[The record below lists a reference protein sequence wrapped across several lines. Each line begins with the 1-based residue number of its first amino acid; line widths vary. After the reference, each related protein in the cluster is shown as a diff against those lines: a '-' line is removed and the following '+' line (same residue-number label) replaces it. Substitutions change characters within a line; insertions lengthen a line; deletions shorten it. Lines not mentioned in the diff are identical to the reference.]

1 MRRVWPT
8 SLLMIV
14 QAAAPA
20 FAAGGSASAPCDAV
34 AAHVKTM
41 AANPAIFET
50 NPPFDA
56 QALLAPLVSIPQSAP
71 VNAEYAEVYTK
82 AAPLLFPETREADDR
97 PVLDIQHVEGGPW
110 RAVALQGTAH
120 CTFERFFTRN
130 SDDTL
135 SSIAT
140 PEAYG
145 NLCWSS
151 WRDVGIIA
159 GKPALIEQEEQ
170 DHPLMGLDVEI
181 TPWSAAEWTKA
192 CRVSIRFNDAFRVAE
207 QFCSDHQAVCSSA
220 QSLAPKLAQALARVV
235 DGKTLGDV
243 SPPTPVEAKDFDA
256 RLASAKKAFETHD
269 PGDAVLPTFGANPR
283 TEFPYYGSTDA
294 VVLVDVDGKTYI
306 ARVGIGAL
314 GWRDIGDYLVAIY
327 SDDQNGLNPVASY
340 VVQRRVSGLQSVET
354 SVPHASTR

>member
-1 MRRVWPT
+1 
-8 SLLMIV
+8 MIV
-14 QAAAPA
+14 QAAAPV
-20 FAAGGSASAPCDAV
+20 FAAGGGASAPCDAV

-56 QALLAPLVSIPQSAP
+56 HALIAPLVSIPQSAP

-82 AAPLLFPETREADDR
+82 AAPLLFPETRETDDR
-97 PVLDIQHVEGGPW
+97 PVLDIQHVEGG
-110 RAVALQGTAH
+110 
-120 CTFERFFTRN
+120 
-130 SDDTL
+130 
-135 SSIAT
+135 
-140 PEAYG
+140 

-151 WRDVGIIA
+151 WRDIGIVA

-207 QFCSDHQAVCSSA
+207 QFCSDQAVCSSA

-243 SPPTPVEAKDFDA
+243 SPPTPVEEKDFDA

-269 PGDAVLPTFGANPR
+269 PDDAVLPTFGAKPR
-283 TEFPYYGSTDA
+283 TEFPYYGSADA
-294 VVLVDVDGKTYI
+294 AVLVDVGGKTYI

-340 VVQRRVSGLQSVET
+340 VVQRRVTGLQSVET